1 MQIRNLGW
9 RPGNLPFMGHIRL
22 DLADIEFVHNDEIA
36 LDDDDVILLEEPA
49 RAGARRA
56 ISARLPQPRR
66 RPGHAPSFDDAA
78 TVVWAVPERARA
90 GASW

>member
-1 MQIRNLGW
+1 
-9 RPGNLPFMGHIRL
+9 MGHIRL
-22 DLADIEFVHNDEIA
+22 DLADIEFVQNDEIA
-36 LDDDDVILLEEPA
+36 LDDDDVIVLEEPA